1 MHPPASNKYKTGDF
15 RAMNTANLKLLKA
28 SPNPDKFFTAKSARI
43 PSTFFDPL
51 ARKQSE
57 LKTAILLVDCLNSY
71 VRNPL
76 LFPDKLVVRRAP

>member
-1 MHPPASNKYKTGDF
+1 MVIK
-15 RAMNTANLKLLKA
+15 NTSLKLLKA
-28 SPNPDKFFTAKSARI
+28 PPNPDKFFTSKSARI

-71 VRNPL
+71 VRNPP